1 MTSVHIPTWLKKIAA
16 AFGQKGQQFYVVGGA
31 VRDTLLSRPVKE
43 WDAATDARPSE
54 VESLLRS
61 VGCKQIGKIG
71 AKFGTITAT
80 FDGEPLEVTTFRTDQ
95 YQADSRAPAVQF
107 GTSLADDLARRDFTI
122 NAIAVNPLN
131 DAIHDPYHGQADL
144 AKNVIRAVGDPK
156 KRFEEDPLRMLRA
169 IRLSVQLGFSIEPET
184 FGAIGQEKDRIGIL
198 SAERINQEFNKIL
211 LADQPSQGIELIV
224 QSGLIS
230 YVLPE
235 LIPSIDL
242 EFEVGQHKDIY
253 QHILQVLDNTPPK
266 LELRWCALLHDIA
279 KPLTRKKIGGEYHFL
294 GHEVVGARLAK
305 TILRRLKYPN
315 EFVEYVSKLCYL
327 HQRIPND
334 QGNWTDGAV
343 RRFVRDAGATL
354 EDLFTFAEADST
366 GKNERKLAKYRA
378 GRDELK
384 SRIEVLEKEAEISK
398 IKSPLS
404 GEELMALF
412 HRPTGP
418 WIKPIKDELLR
429 LVLDGELKETDKE
442 KAEAIAKKLVKN

>member
-1 MTSVHIPTWLKKIAA
+1 MNPISIPNWLKTLAEQFQA
-16 AFGQKGQQFYVVGGA
+16 KGRQFYIVGGA
-31 VRDTLLSRPVKE
+31 IRDGLLEREINE
-43 WDAATDARPSE
+43 WDAATDAKPAE
-54 VESLLRS
+54 IATILRAA
-61 VGCKQIGKIG
+61 GCRQIGTIG

-80 FDGEPLEVTTFRTDQ
+80 FENETLEVTTFRTDQ

-107 GTSLADDLARRDFTI
+107 GSSLLDDLERRDFTV
-122 NAIAVNPLN
+122 NAIAFNPLN
-131 DAIHDPYHGQADL
+131 NALHDPFHGQTDL
-144 AKNVIRAVGDPK
+144 KAKIIRAVNEPK

-169 IRLSVQLGFSIEPET
+169 IRLAVQLDFTIEKET
-184 FGAIGQEKDRIGIL
+184 LVAIEKEKERMGIL
-198 SAERINQEFNKIL
+198 SAERIAQEFNKIL
-211 LADQPSQGIELIV
+211 LSEKPSQGLELIV
-224 QSGLIS
+224 ESGLIS

-242 EFEVGQHKDIY
+242 EFDPGEHKDIY
-253 QHILQVLDNTPPK
+253 HHILQVLDNTPPR

-305 TILRRLKYPN
+305 TILRRLKYSN
-315 EFVEYVSKLCYL
+315 EFVDYVSKLVYL

-343 RRFVRDAGATL
+343 RRFVRDAGEAL
-354 EDLFTFAEADST
+354 QDLFTFAEADST

-384 SRIEVLEKEAEISK
+384 NRIEVLEKEAEIAK

-404 GEELMALF
+404 GEELMKLF
-412 HRPTGP
+412 HRPAGP
-418 WIKPIKDELLR
+418 WIKPIKEKLLA
-429 LVLDGELKETDKE
+429 LVLDGELSEKDKT
-442 KAEAIAKKLVKN
+442 KAEEIARTIVKN